1 MDLPSTRFGGAT
13 FHPRAL
19 RRMHDLAQP
28 SSCARLRPPCAQP
41 SIRVRNLPSAR
52 TVAGNAGAG
61 RGIERAELARRICG
75 TGGAADL
82 RTAAADARGGRTK
95 DLCTPT
101 HETYRVVEIG
111 ERRWQ
116 GEGGLGGVSSRYV

>member
-1 MDLPSTRFGGAT
+1 MIWGEEDEEVDLPSARFGGAT
-13 FHPRAL
+13 FHPWAL

-52 TVAGNAGAG
+52 TAAGNAGAG

-75 TGGAADL
+75 TGGTTDL
-82 RTAAADARGGRTK
+82 RAAAADAWRGRTK
-95 DLCTPT
+95 AMCTPT
-101 HETYRVVEIG
+101 HETYRVVEI
-111 ERRWQ
+111 
-116 GEGGLGGVSSRYV
+116 

>member
-1 MDLPSTRFGGAT
+1 MDLPSARFGGAT

-41 SIRVRNLPSAR
+41 SIRVRNLPSTR
-52 TVAGNAGAG
+52 TATGNVGAG

-82 RTAAADARGGRTK
+82 RAAAADAWGSRTK
-95 DLCTPT
+95 ILCTPT
-101 HETYRVVEIG
+101 LVTYRVVEIF
-111 ERRWQ
+111 
-116 GEGGLGGVSSRYV
+116 